1 MPVTV
6 VPTSLATVAIAT
18 FMTELSRVIRNW
30 PDARVS
36 RTTPVFCVRPTSVTR
51 GWYPEAGTLDPRRRV
66 ARRRRRGLPPGRD
79 PIDLDVDRE
88 TQRDP
93 YHDDQPQRQR
103 AGKGRTHH
111 DRADDVRDDED
122 LQTQQDRAAETRADV
137 VEHTRGVF
145 AVRQLDDAANERDET
160 ADDQD
165 QDAEDLEGLDGVA
178 HHALEHHARTLPPHP
193 AHGGKGA
200 RPAPVGCAD
209 DR

>member
-6 VPTSLATVAIAT
+6 VPMSLATVAIAT
-18 FMTELSRVIRNW
+18 FITELSRVIRNW

-103 AGKGRTHH
+103 AGKGRT
-111 DRADDVRDDED
+111 
-122 LQTQQDRAAETRADV
+122 QQDRAAETRADV

-165 QDAEDLEGLDGVA
+165 QDAEDLEGLDGVV
-178 HHALEHHARTLPPHP
+178 HHAFEHHARTLPPHP
-193 AHGGKGA
+193 GRSAEGGPPNAG
-200 RPAPVGCAD
+200 R
-209 DR
+209 

>member
-93 YHDDQPQRQR
+93 DHDDQPQGER
-103 AGKGRTHH
+103 ARKRRTHH
-111 DRADDVRDDED
+111 DGADDVGDHED
-122 LQTQQDRAAETRADV
+122 LEAEQDRAPEPRADL
-137 VEHTRGVF
+137 VEHPRYVSPPGEF
-145 AVRQLDDAANERDET
+145 DDAANQSQET
-160 ADDQD
+160 
-165 QDAEDLEGLDGVA
+165 
-178 HHALEHHARTLPPHP
+178 
-193 AHGGKGA
+193 
-200 RPAPVGCAD
+200 
-209 DR
+209 